1 MPGLKRYRHSLKVS
15 LSDCEVAVLSYLQK
29 VTQTSMAEHVRQAIF
44 VYATKHPDFRAQDF
58 RLSAEAHV
66 VPEVEATG
74 DAELVTFFKSQLDML
89 TGAPPDMGSTGL
101 PRAHKISS
109 NPSHF
114 DEE

>member
-1 MPGLKRYRHSLKVS
+1 MPGIKRYRHSLKVS

-29 VTQTSMAEHVRQAIF
+29 VTQTSMAEHVRQAIL
-44 VYATKHPDFRAQDF
+44 VYATKHPDFVAEDF
-58 RLSAEAHV
+58 RISAEHYV
-66 VPEVEATG
+66 GPEVEAT
-74 DAELVTFFKSQLDML
+74 DDPDLVTFFKSQLDMI